1 MPTFTDRL
9 VILKSQSNSLQK
21 TIAENVGLSLRSY
34 QRYEKGERE
43 PSLSVL
49 ISLADYF
56 DVSLDYLCGRS
67 DDPKRY

>member
-1 MPTFTDRL
+1 MTTFTDRL
-9 VILKSQSNSLQK
+9 AILKTQSNSLQK

-49 ISLADYF
+49 IALADYF

-67 DDPKRY
+67 DEPERR